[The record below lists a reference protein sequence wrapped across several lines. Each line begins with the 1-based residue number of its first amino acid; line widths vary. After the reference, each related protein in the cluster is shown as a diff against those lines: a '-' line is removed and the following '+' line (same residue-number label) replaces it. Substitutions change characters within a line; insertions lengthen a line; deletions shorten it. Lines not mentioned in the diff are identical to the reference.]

1 MVDAVK
7 VIRDDLVN
15 AKSELGENHK
25 DIQLIQTML
34 ESCNKFLIALEPLA
48 RDEDMADGG
57 PDFHSAIGKQH
68 STFRDAMWGNIR
80 ELKQRN
86 DIKS

>member
-34 ESCNKFLIALEPLA
+34 ESCNKFLIPLEQLA
-48 RDEDMADGG
+48 RQKDTASGG
-57 PDFHSAIGKQH
+57 PAFHSAIEKQH
-68 STFRDAMWGNIR
+68 GTFRDVMWGKIA

-86 DIKS
+86 DI